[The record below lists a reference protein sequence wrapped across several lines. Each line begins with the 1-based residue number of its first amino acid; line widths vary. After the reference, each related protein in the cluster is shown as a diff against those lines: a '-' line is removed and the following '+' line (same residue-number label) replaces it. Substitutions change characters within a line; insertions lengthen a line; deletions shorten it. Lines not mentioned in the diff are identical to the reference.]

1 MPILKSNLHKAQK
14 YITKLNQEVKSFSI
28 NSVGVLTIDLGDNTE
43 YIINSMKTK
52 IKEDKEDFEKN
63 EILSKDLNKIKSTI
77 FKKNIENGTHELLVD
92 LNLNRKALGT
102 YKSLISNIKRT
113 NDIKKEENVTEEF
126 IETKKQVLSNSGNS
140 YQTRINYS
148 IFDVEDLE
156 KKSKELS
163 KEIEKLEDKLA
174 YNNINSI
181 IEVDISEETMA
192 FLNFD

>member
-92 LNLNRKALGT
+92 LNLNRKTLGT

-148 IFDVEDLE
+148 IFNVEDLE